1 MKPTGLHL
9 LLSFQC
15 SRECDHC
22 FVWGSPFQRGTMTG
36 ETVKNVLD
44 QAGDM
49 ESVERISF
57 GGGEPFLYY
66 PVLLSSVRMAAR
78 RGFRVGVSTNAYWAS
93 CESDCTE
100 WLGPLAGLIEDLTI
114 SSDWYHWEAD
124 LKQHVLNV
132 CAVAQDLGI
141 AVQVRSVVFPG
152 SMDEERDTQILES
165 PVEYRGRASVE
176 LAPEA
181 PQVSWLEFKSCTC
194 RDLRDPK
201 EVVVDPYGNV
211 HVCEG
216 ITVGNLL
223 KRPLREICEDYEPD
237 LHPVVGPL
245 LQGGPVELVLRYGL
259 DHKMHYADACHA
271 CYDARLALRGR
282 FPEILAPDQIYGV
295 KRELDP
301 LGSLSDSVADET

>member
-1 MKPTGLHL
+1 MKPSCIHL

-44 QAGDM
+44 QAKDIGH
-49 ESVERISF
+49 VARISF
-57 GGGEPFLYY
+57 GGGEPFLHY

-78 RGFRVGVSTNAYWAS
+78 LGFRIGVTTNAYWAS
-93 CESDCTE
+93 CESDCAE
-100 WLGPLAGLIEDLTI
+100 WLGPLADLIEDLTI
-114 SSDWYHWEAD
+114 SSDWYHWESD
-124 LKQHVLNV
+124 LKQHVRNACV
-132 CAVAQDLGI
+132 VARDLGI
-141 AVQVRSVVFPG
+141 AVRVRSVVFPG
-152 SMDEERDTQILES
+152 CMDDERDPQIVES

-181 PQVSWLEFKSCTC
+181 PQVSWLEFKSCKC
-194 RDLRDPK
+194 SDLRDP
-201 EVVVDPYGNV
+201 EQVQVDPYGNV

-216 ITVGNLL
+216 VTVGNLL
-223 KRPLREICEDYEPD
+223 QRPLREICESYEPD
-237 LHPVVGPL
+237 IHPVVGPL
-245 LQGGPVELVLRYGL
+245 IEGGPVELVLRYGL
-259 DHKMHYADACHA
+259 DHKMYYADACHA

-282 FPEILAPDQIYGV
+282 FPEILAPDQLYGV

-301 LGSLSDSVADET
+301 LGSLSAGVESET